1 MQKFIILTVLT
12 LNLASCASNPQ
23 TTTIG
28 SMGYETTKGYS
39 TPMCKHEIKPSP
51 RDPLEILLSD
61 DPFDLYED
69 KVKIPYLPT
78 PENQI
83 EAVPTFQLSCVN

>member
-1 MQKFIILTVLT
+1 MQKFITLT
-12 LNLASCASNPQ
+12 LLALTLASCGSNPQ
-23 TTTIG
+23 TTT
-28 SMGYETTKGYS
+28 GYETTKGYS

-61 DPFDLYED
+61 DPFDVYED

-78 PENQI
+78 PENKI
-83 EAVPTFQLSCVN
+83 KALPTFQLSCVD